1 MDWKN
6 EDKLFNLLVKKSS
19 DPRVVFNKME
29 ELLKSYSEKAL
40 ARVWKAERFSWWFSS
55 LMHSYPDQ
63 SEFDLKMQIAEL
75 EFLRSNRAAQQAM
88 AENYV
93 GLPY

>member
-1 MDWKN
+1 MHYLYNGLRDYYEN
-6 EDKLFNLLVKKSS
+6 DST
-19 DPRVVFNKME
+19 DGID
-29 ELLKSYSEKAL
+29 SYSAKAL

-55 LMHSYPDQ
+55 LMHNYPDQ

-75 EFLRSNRAAQQAM
+75 EFLRSNGAAQQAM

>member
-1 MDWKN
+1 VHYLYNALRDFYEN
-6 EDKLFNLLVKKSS
+6 ASEAGIDT
-19 DPRVVFNKME
+19 
-29 ELLKSYSEKAL
+29 YSEKAL

-55 LMHSYPDQ
+55 LLHRYPDQ
-63 SEFDLKMQIAEL
+63 SEFDLKIQIAEL
-75 EFLRSNRAAQQAM
+75 EFLRSNTAAQKAM

>member
-1 MDWKN
+1 MPYNGLRDHYEN
-6 EDKLFNLLVKKSS
+6 GSS
-19 DPRVVFNKME
+19 EGLD
-29 ELLKSYSEKAL
+29 SYSEKAL

-55 LMHSYPDQ
+55 LLHRYPDQ
-63 SEFDLKMQIAEL
+63 SEFDIKMQIAEL
-75 EFLRSNRAAQQAM
+75 EFLRSSDAAQKAM

>member
-1 MDWKN
+1 
-6 EDKLFNLLVKKSS
+6 
-19 DPRVVFNKME
+19 
-29 ELLKSYSEKAL
+29 
-40 ARVWKAERFSWWFSS
+40 
-55 LMHSYPDQ
+55 MHRYPDQ
-63 SEFDLKMQIAEL
+63 SAFDFKMQLAEI

>member
-1 MDWKN
+1 MGIDH
-6 EDKLFNLLVKKSS
+6 
-19 DPRVVFNKME
+19 
-29 ELLKSYSEKAL
+29 YSEKAL

-55 LMHSYPDQ
+55 LMHRYPDQ
-63 SEFDLKMQIAEL
+63 SAFDLKMQAAEL
-75 EFLRSNRAAQQAM
+75 AFLASNPSAQKAM